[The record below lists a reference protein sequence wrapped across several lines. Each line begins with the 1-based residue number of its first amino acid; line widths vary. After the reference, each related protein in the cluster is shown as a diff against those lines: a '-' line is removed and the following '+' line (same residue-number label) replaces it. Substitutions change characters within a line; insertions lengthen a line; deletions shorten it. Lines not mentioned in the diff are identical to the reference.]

1 MLAVQPLP
9 AMDTRRVTT
18 LDGVSIAYQVAGAAG
33 APWVVLANGLGGS
46 SAAWRG
52 PIDYL
57 GDRYRLLTWDYRGLY
72 GSSRPSPDV
81 DAAYGVDK
89 HASDLDAV
97 LAAEGIERASLVGW
111 SFGAQ
116 VILESVRRAPARVA
130 SLVLV
135 NGTYGRPI
143 DTLTPIPGAAVVIPS
158 MIELLR
164 RAHALATQVA
174 RRTIDKPEALR
185 WLKRLGIV
193 GETFDEAMFGELAR
207 AFATLDLEPFF
218 RIVKAA
224 GHHDAEPVLSSI
236 AAPVLIIAGDH
247 DPFTPRELAHQMAR
261 RIPESE
267 TLIVPGGTHYVPVE
281 YPELVSLRIERFF
294 RAHGY

>member
-1 MLAVQPLP
+1 MLAERPLP
-9 AMDTRRVTT
+9 AIDTRRVTT
-18 LDGVSIAYQVAGAAG
+18 LDGVSIAYEVTGAPG

-52 PIDYL
+52 QIDYL
-57 GDRYRLLTWDYRGLY
+57 GDRYRFITWSYRGLY
-72 GSSRPSPDV
+72 GSGRPSIDV
-81 DAAYGVDK
+81 DSAYGVDR
-89 HASDLDAV
+89 HAADLDAV
-97 LAAEGIERASLVGW
+97 LAAEGIERASFVGW

-116 VILESVRRAPARVA
+116 VILENVRRSPARVA
-130 SLVLV
+130 NLVLI

-143 DTLTPIPGAAVVIPS
+143 DTLTPIPGAAAVIPS
-158 MIELLR
+158 LIDLLR
-164 RAHALATQVA
+164 RAHGIATQVA
-174 RRTIDKPEALR
+174 RRTIDKPEAIT

-193 GETFDEAMFGELAR
+193 GDTFDAALFGELAR

-236 AAPVLIIAGDH
+236 GAPVLIIAGDR

-281 YPELVSLRIERFF
+281 YPELVSLRIERFY